1 METSKIQTLVF
12 SFMDKVG
19 ISRWETSEGVWCAEI
34 PEAERAFFNGYEHL
48 HFTFEREIAE
58 RRRELELI
66 CSGSFMLRK
75 IVDRLVEIP
84 KVSRLFSAAA
94 PELPSSSGQPGDLR
108 VISGCKAHYRQQVL
122 FHFRVSV
129 TADQRRELLYSA
141 LADPAKRE
149 ISLKEGLSGIDL
161 NEFSEMPDP
170 ALPIQESGED
180 LVRLYLQACRTL
192 ESSLEDHIR
201 ELQAESE
208 ESYQLELAKVQE
220 YLEDQKR
227 ELQKK
232 RENVCFHLYFFQK
245 EEEIDRMMRELESEQ
260 TRKIDELKEKHALK
274 IQVSL
279 INAVVLCI
287 PTLGMPTGQTAR
299 RTREAKVIPMPL
311 PTGDRCEVRPAV

>member
-1 METSKIQTLVF
+1 METNKIQTLVF
-12 SFMDKVG
+12 SFMDRVG
-19 ISRWETSEGVWCAEI
+19 ISRTQATDGVWSAVI
-34 PEAERAFFNGYEHL
+34 PEPERAFFNGYEHL
-48 HFTFEREIAE
+48 HFTFEREMAE
-58 RRRELELI
+58 RRRDLELI
-66 CSGSFMLRK
+66 CPGSFLLRK

-84 KVSRLFSAAA
+84 KVSRLFSSAT
-94 PELPSSSGQPGDLR
+94 PELPVSSGQPGELR

-129 TADQRRELLYSA
+129 LCAQRKELLFSA
-141 LADPAKRE
+141 LADPAKHE
-149 ISLKEGLSGIDL
+149 ISLKEGLTGIDMEL
-161 NEFSEMPDP
+161 FSEQADP

-192 ESSLEDHIR
+192 EASLENGIR
-201 ELQAESE
+201 ELQTESDE
-208 ESYQLELAKVQE
+208 AFRQELEKVQA

-245 EEEIDRMMRELESEQ
+245 EEEIDKMVKDLETEQ
-260 TRKIDELKEKHALK
+260 TRKIEELKEKHSLK

-287 PTLGMPTGQTAR
+287 PTLGIPTGQAAR
-299 RTREAKVIPMPL
+299 RKRESNVIPL
-311 PTGDRCEVRPAV
+311 PVSTPDRYEVRPAV